1 MPPNVPSASVRAI
14 ARALTFALILACVLG
29 PARLA
34 AQQDTTSH
42 DMHGM
47 PGMKPE
53 PTPRKAARKKPARPA
68 KASSAAAPS
77 VARDTVPRVRKDSTG
92 HPPAPAMPMTDDSA
106 HAAMPAVPD
115 SARAAMPAMPD
126 SAPAAMP
133 GMAPMQMIDGPL
145 GIPMERT
152 GSGTSWL
159 PDDSPMHAEHV
170 MRGPWE
176 LMLHGVAFAMYDKQG
191 SRRGDEQFSSV
202 NWGMLMATRNAGGGR
217 LQLRGMVSAEPWTVG
232 GQGYPLLLQTG
243 ETYRGRPL
251 HDRQHPHDLF
261 MEIAGLY
268 EHAVSD
274 RVALSLYVAPV
285 GEPAIGPVAFPH
297 RPSAM
302 NDPMAPISHHWQD
315 ATHIT
320 FGVVTAGIFTHSVRL
335 EGSIFNGRE
344 PDENRTNFDYRGR
357 SLDSYS
363 GRLAWNPSS
372 RWSASAGYAY
382 LRSPE
387 PAAPDEAVHRISGS
401 IMNGRTFGE
410 HGELATT
417 LVFGANR
424 HADAA
429 HLEPSYLLE
438 SNLEFGGAHSIFG
451 RAEHVRKGA
460 EDLVLGAGG
469 PAGEFSLTSL
479 VAGYV
484 YEFDRAGAVRT
495 GIGARAS
502 VDLIP
507 AALEPVY
514 GTRAPGGF
522 AIYIRFRPQ
531 RMSEGHDKRMGA
543 PKTPGAHRGH
553 AGHE

>member
-1 MPPNVPSASVRAI
+1 MKGPDLPGDRRSREPPPKSWPGHPGIRLSVHVARAPGSAFLACTSASSTCTMTEHMLPNALPARPVWI
-14 ARALTFALILACVLG
+14 ARRRRPFMFALAVACLLG
-29 PARLA
+29 AGPLD
-34 AQQDTTSH
+34 AQQDTTKH

-47 PGMKPE
+47 PGMKP
-53 PTPRKAARKKPARPA
+53 PPDTTPP
-68 KASSAAAPS
+68 
-77 VARDTVPRVRKDSTG
+77 
-92 HPPAPAMPMTDDSA
+92 
-106 HAAMPAVPD
+106 
-115 SARAAMPAMPD
+115 
-126 SAPAAMP
+126 AMP
-133 GMAPMQMIDGPL
+133 GMAPMRMIDGPL

-159 PDDSPMHAEHV
+159 PDDSPMHADHV

-243 ETYRGRPL
+243 ETYRGEPL

-261 MEIAGLY
+261 MEVAGLY
-268 EHAVSD
+268 EHTVSN
-274 RVALSLYVAPV
+274 RVGLSLYLAPV
-285 GEPAIGPVAFPH
+285 GEPAIGPVAYPH

-315 ATHIT
+315 ATHIS
-320 FGVVTAGIFTHSVRL
+320 FGVLTAGIFTHSLRL

-344 PDENRTNFDYRGR
+344 PDENRTNVDYSGR
-357 SLDSYS
+357 SLDSYA
-363 GRLAWNPSS
+363 GRVAWNPSPH
-372 RWSASAGYAY
+372 WSASAGYAY

-387 PAAPDEAVHRISGS
+387 SSAPDDAVHRISGS
-401 IMNGRTFGE
+401 VMNGRTFGE
-410 HGELATT
+410 HGELATSF
-417 LVFGANR
+417 VFGANR
-424 HADAA
+424 HSEGG

-438 SNLEFGGAHSIFG
+438 SNLEFGGAHSIVG
-451 RAEHVRKGA
+451 RAEYVRKGV
-460 EDLVLGAGG
+460 EDLVLG
-469 PAGEFSLTSL
+469 PTVPTGEFDLTSF

-484 YEFDRAGAVRT
+484 YEFDRAGTVRT

-514 GTRAPGGF
+514 GSRAPRGF
-522 AIYIRFRPQ
+522 AVYLRFRPQ
-531 RMSEGHDKRMGA
+531 RMSEGRGKRMEA
-543 PKTPGAHRGH
+543 PKGTGAHEGH
-553 AGHE
+553 AGHR